1 MTDTPLPTTGILRG
15 RVHVLPVRVY
25 YEDTDAAGIVYYA
38 NYLKFAERGRTEM
51 LRVLGV
57 EQERLRAE
65 TGMQFVMHE
74 GEVKYRRPARLD
86 DALTVETALVRLGAA
101 SVNMRQT
108 IKRAD
113 EEVARFT
120 ASVACTGPD
129 GKPMKMPAQLRSALQ
144 DFVSDG

>member
-1 MTDTPLPTTGILRG
+1 M
-15 RVHVLPVRVY
+15 PVRVY

-51 LRVLGV
+51 LRTLGV
-57 EQERLRAE
+57 EQERLRVE

-108 IKRAD
+108 IKRDD

-129 GKPMKMPAQLRSALQ
+129 GKPMKMPAQLRRALQ
-144 DFVSDG
+144 DFVSNG